1 LQSSIADTSLS
12 DAGSW
17 GKILLMRP
25 EEKAR
30 VKIDQ
35 MLEDA
40 GWKVVDR
47 EAYSPTITAAA
58 IREALLLGNCEADY
72 LLFINGKAVGVLEAK
87 REEIDVASDRVC
99 EQAAGYTRYAPRCYP
114 SYGRPLP
121 FIYQSNGNTTLFRD
135 CRDEYS
141 DYDYLNRIHT
151 PKELVKMLGIDDPYA
166 GLPTLKKKGLR
177 DCQYEAITELEYSFR
192 TGQDRALL
200 VLATGAGK
208 TYTACMS
215 AYRFLA
221 YTPMK
226 RILFLV
232 DRNNL
237 GKQAEVEFG
246 MFRLTENGDPFNTI
260 YTVNRLKSNII
271 PADSNVVISTIQRLF
286 SLLTGREIIDD
297 DDDDEDTVTDEVQLS
312 GNMVLPPDF
321 FDLVIIDE
329 CHRSIYG
336 EWRRVLEYF
345 SSAKMIGL
353 TATPVPETMAFF
365 NNNRVVNYTLERS
378 IVDNVNVDCRVYR
391 IKTEATENGGAIR
404 KGDKLKRVT
413 RYTGTVE
420 EIKNE
425 ESRSYTREELNRS
438 IINPAQIKLVLE
450 TYRDAVYTEMFTD
463 PQREPNMDYL
473 PKTLIFAL
481 NENHATNIV
490 NIAKEV
496 FGRTDDKYVQK
507 ITYSSGDS
515 NELIRQ
521 FRNDKEFRIAVTC
534 TLVATGTDVKPLEV
548 LIFMRDV
555 ASEPLYIQMKG
566 RGVRTIDDD
575 QLRNVTPNAFS
586 KDCFFLVDAVGVTE
600 SIKNVPGAGTGPQG
614 PTITLKRLLE
624 LLTHGNVS
632 DENLR
637 LLASKL
643 PRIDRKC
650 NDDQR
655 DEFEHLAHASMRE
668 ISSNIFEAFERDAL
682 PPYEDFNEPN
692 NERKALVAPLTHHPD
707 ARHYLLILAAGFME
721 TLQPGE
727 DTLISKGFSQEEAL
741 EVTSA
746 FEKYCNEHK
755 DEIEALRMIYNNDGE
770 PLTYVI
776 LKDLEN
782 KLKMANNKFHSS
794 RVWNSYAIVNPQS
807 VKKYTTKEEKEAL
820 TNIIQL
826 VRFANHQ
833 IEKLES
839 LYPQA
844 QQRFNLWYG
853 QMQRTV
859 TETQISIIRQI
870 VDYIAS
876 NGACT
881 IKDIIDDD
889 RSRAA
894 QLINAF
900 GGKEQAD
907 EALVSL
913 SRFLLYRKTA

>member
-1 LQSSIADTSLS
+1 MT
-12 DAGSW
+12 
-17 GKILLMRP
+17 P

-35 MLEDA
+35 MFVDA
-40 GWKVVDR
+40 GWQVVDR
-47 EAYSPTITAAA
+47 DFYSPTITAAA
-58 IREALLLGNCEADY
+58 IREGLLEGNREADY
-72 LLFINGKAVGVLEAK
+72 FLFLNGMAVGVLEAK
-87 REEIDVASDRVC
+87 RKEVNVASDVVC
-99 EQAAGYTRYAPRCYP
+99 EQAIRYTRYVPADRYRAIA
-114 SYGRPLP
+114 SLLP
-121 FIYQSNGNTTLFRD
+121 FIFVSNGEETYFRD
-135 CRDEYS
+135 CRDEES
-141 DYDYLNRIHT
+141 NLEPLNRIYT
-151 PKELVKMLGIDDPYA
+151 PKEMVKMLGIDDPFA
-166 GLPTLKKKGLR
+166 GLPTLNKKGLR
-177 DCQYEAITELEYSFR
+177 DCQYEAISELENSFR
-192 TGQDRALL
+192 AGQNRALL

-208 TYTACMS
+208 TYTACMA

-237 GKQAEVEFG
+237 GKQAEGEFG

-260 YTVNRLKSNII
+260 FTVNRLKSNKV
-271 PADSNVVISTIQRLF
+271 PSDSNVVISTIQRLF
-286 SLLTGREIIDD
+286 SLLSGKEITDDDNDD
-297 DDDDEDTVTDEVQLS
+297 DDPATGEVELP
-312 GNMVLPPDF
+312 GNIQLPPDF
-321 FDLVIIDE
+321 FDVIIIDE

-336 EWRRVLEYF
+336 DWRKVLEYF
-345 SSAKMIGL
+345 NTAKMIGL
-353 TATPVPETMAFF
+353 TATPVPETLAFF
-365 NNNRVVNYTLERS
+365 NKNLVVNYTLERS
-378 IVDNVNVDCRVYR
+378 IVDGVNVDGRIYR
-391 IKTEATENGGAIR
+391 IKTEATENGGAIL
-404 KGDKLKRVT
+404 KGQKLKRVT
-413 RYTGTVE
+413 RYTGEVE
-420 EIKNE
+420 DIKNE
-425 ESRSYTREELNRS
+425 ETKNYTREELNRS

-463 PQREPNMDYL
+463 PQREPIMDYL

-490 NIAKEV
+490 KIAKEV
-496 FGRTDDKYVQK
+496 FGRTDDKFVQK

-548 LIFMRDV
+548 VMFMRDV

-566 RGVRTIDDD
+566 RGVRTIGDD

-586 KDCFFLVDAVGVTE
+586 KDCYFLVDAVGVTE
-600 SIKNVPGAGTGPQG
+600 SHKTVPGGGNGPQG
-614 PTITLKRLLE
+614 PTITLRRLLE

-632 DENLR
+632 DENL
-637 LLASKL
+637 LTLAAKL
-643 PRIDRKC
+643 PRIDKKC
-650 NDDQR
+650 NDSQR
-655 DEFEHLAHASMRE
+655 EEFKRLAHVGMKE
-668 ISSNIFEAFERDAL
+668 ISSNIYEAYARGLEI
-682 PPYEDFNEPN
+682 YEDINAPN
-692 NERKALVAPLTHHPD
+692 LERKALVAPLTHHPE
-707 ARHYLLILAAGFME
+707 ARHYLLILAAGFVE

-727 DTLISKGFSQEEAL
+727 DTLISKGFSQEEAQK
-741 EVTSA
+741 VTSA
-746 FEKYCNEHK
+746 FEEYCEAHK
-755 DEIEALRMIYNNDGE
+755 DEIEALRMIYNNEGE
-770 PLTYVI
+770 PLTYYI

-782 KLKMANNKFHSS
+782 KLKMANNKFQSS
-794 RVWNSYAIVNPQS
+794 RIWNSYAIVDPQS
-807 VKKYTTKEEKEAL
+807 VKRHTTKEEKEAL

-839 LYPQA
+839 LYPLA

-853 QMQRTV
+853 QMQRTG
-859 TETQISIIRQI
+859 TESQIAIIRQS
-870 VDYIAS
+870 VDSIAS

-894 QLINAF
+894 QLISAF

-907 EALVSL
+907 EALISL
-913 SRFLLYRKTA
+913 SKFLLYRKTA

>member
-1 LQSSIADTSLS
+1 MT
-12 DAGSW
+12 
-17 GKILLMRP
+17 P

-35 MLEDA
+35 MFEDA

-47 EAYSPTITAAA
+47 DFYSPTITAAA
-58 IREALLLGNCEADY
+58 IREGLLEGNREADY
-72 LLFINGKAVGVLEAK
+72 FLFINGKAVGVLEAK
-87 REEIDVASDRVC
+87 REEVDVASDIVC
-99 EQAAGYTRYAPRCYP
+99 EQTIKYTRYVPQCYQA
-114 SYGRPLP
+114 YLRPLP
-121 FIYQSNGNTTLFRD
+121 FIYQSNGVSTLFRD
-135 CRDEYS
+135 CRIEDS
-141 DYDYLNRIHT
+141 DYEDMNRIHT
-151 PKELVKMLGIDDPYA
+151 PKEMVKMLGIEDPYA
-166 GLPTLKKKGLR
+166 GLPTLSKKGLR
-177 DCQYEAITELEYSFR
+177 DCQYEAISELEKSFR
-192 TGQDRALL
+192 AGQNRALL

-237 GKQAEVEFG
+237 GKQAEGEFG

-260 YTVNRLKSNII
+260 YTVNRLRSNKV
-271 PADSNVVISTIQRLF
+271 PSDSNVVISTIQRLF
-286 SLLTGREIIDD
+286 SLLTGQEIVDN
-297 DDDDEDTVTDEVQLS
+297 DDDDEDNATGEIQLT
-312 GNMVLPPDF
+312 GNLQLPPDF
-321 FDLVIIDE
+321 FDLIIIDE

-336 EWRRVLEYF
+336 NWRKVLEYF
-345 SSAKMIGL
+345 KSAKMIGL

-365 NNNRVVNYTLERS
+365 NNNRVSNYTLERS
-378 IVDNVNVDCRVYR
+378 IVDGVNVDCRVYR
-391 IKTEATENGGAIR
+391 IKTEATENGGAIL
-404 KGDKLKRVT
+404 KGQKLKRVT
-413 RYTGTVE
+413 KYTGEVE
-420 EIKNE
+420 DIRNE
-425 ESRSYTREELNRS
+425 ETRSYTKEELNRS
-438 IINPAQIKLVLE
+438 VINPAQIKLVLE
-450 TYRDAVYTEMFTD
+450 TYRDTVYTEMFTD

-481 NENHATNIV
+481 NEVHATNIV
-490 NIAKEV
+490 KIAKEV
-496 FGRTDDKYVQK
+496 FGRTDDKFVQK

-515 NELIRQ
+515 NELIRR

-600 SIKNVPGAGTGPQG
+600 SHKTVPGGGTGPQG
-614 PTITLKRLLE
+614 PTITLRRLLE

-632 DENLR
+632 DEYML

-650 NDDQR
+650 NDSQR
-655 DEFEHLAHASMRE
+655 AHFQELAHASMRE
-668 ISSNIFEAFERDAL
+668 ISSNIYEAFEKNLL
-682 PPYEDFNEPN
+682 PPYEDINEPN
-692 NERKALVAPLTHHPD
+692 NERKGLVAPLTHHPK

-727 DTLISKGFSQEEAL
+727 DTLISKGFSQEEAS

-746 FEKYCNEHK
+746 FEKYCDEHQ

-782 KLKMANNKFHSS
+782 KLKIANNKFQSS
-794 RVWNSYAIVNPQS
+794 RIWNSYAIVNPQS
-807 VKKYTTKEEKEAL
+807 VKKHTTKEEKEAL

-859 TETQISIIRQI
+859 TESQIAIIRQI

-889 RSRAA
+889 KTRAA
-894 QLINAF
+894 QLIKAF
-900 GGKEQAD
+900 GGKQQAD

>member
-1 LQSSIADTSLS
+1 M
-12 DAGSW
+12 
-17 GKILLMRP
+17 KP

-35 MLEDA
+35 MFEDA

-47 EAYSPTITAAA
+47 DFYSPTITAAA
-58 IREALLLGNCEADY
+58 IREGLLEGNREADY
-72 LLFINGKAVGVLEAK
+72 FLFLNGKAVGVLEAK
-87 REEIDVASDRVC
+87 RKEVNVASDWVSD
-99 EQAAGYTRYAPRCYP
+99 QAERYTRYVPKCYQAFA
-114 SYGRPLP
+114 RPLP
-121 FIYQSNGNTTLFRD
+121 FIYLSNGENTYFRD
-135 CRDEYS
+135 CRIEDS
-141 DYDYLNRIHT
+141 DLEEINRIHT
-151 PKELVKMLGIDDPYA
+151 PKEMVKMLGINDPYA

-177 DCQYEAITELEYSFR
+177 DCQYEAITELENSFR
-192 TGQDRALL
+192 AGQNRALI

-208 TYTACMS
+208 TYTACLA

-237 GKQAEVEFG
+237 GKQAEGEFG

-260 YTVNRLKSNII
+260 YTVNRLKSNKV
-271 PADSNVVISTIQRLF
+271 PSDSNVVISTIQRLF
-286 SLLTGREIIDD
+286 SLLTGQEIVDN
-297 DDDDEDTVTDEVQLS
+297 DDDDEDTTTGEVQLT
-312 GNMVLPPDF
+312 GNLQLPPDF
-321 FDLVIIDE
+321 FDIIIIDE

-336 EWRRVLEYF
+336 NWRRVLDYF
-345 SSAKMIGL
+345 STAKLIGL

-378 IVDNVNVDCRVYR
+378 IIDGVNVDSRVYR
-391 IKTEATENGGAIR
+391 IKTQATENGGAIL

-413 RYTGTVE
+413 RYTGKVE
-420 EIKNE
+420 IIKNE
-425 ESRSYTREELNRS
+425 ETRNYTKEELNRS

-450 TYRDAVYTEMFTD
+450 TYRDAVYTEMFID
-463 PQREPNMDYL
+463 PQREPIMDYL

-490 NIAKEV
+490 RIAKEV
-496 FGRTDDKYVQK
+496 FGRTDDKFVQK

-548 LIFMRDV
+548 VIFMRDV
-555 ASEPLYIQMKG
+555 ASAPLYIQMKG
-566 RGVRTIDDD
+566 RGVRTIGDD

-586 KDCFFLVDAVGVTE
+586 KDCYFLVDAVGVTE
-600 SIKNVPGAGTGPQG
+600 HDHTVSGPSDDTSQ
-614 PTITLKRLLE
+614 TITLKRLLE
-624 LLTHGNVS
+624 LLTHGNVK
-632 DENLR
+632 DEYLR
-637 LLASKL
+637 LIASKL
-643 PRIDRKC
+643 SRIYSKA
-650 NDDQR
+650 NQKQR
-655 DEFEHLAHASMRE
+655 EKFMDLAHADMRE
-668 ISSNIFEAFERDAL
+668 ISSNIFDALEKGIL
-682 PPYEDFNEPN
+682 PPYISIDEPN
-692 NERKALVAPLTHHPD
+692 NERKGLVIPLTHHPE
-707 ARHYLLILAAGFME
+707 ARQYLLILAAGFIE

-727 DTLISKGFSQEEAL
+727 DTLISKGFSQEEAT
-741 EVTSA
+741 EVTTA
-746 FEKYCNEHK
+746 FEEYCKENR
-755 DEIEALRMIYNNDGE
+755 DDIEALRMIYNNEGE
-770 PLTYVI
+770 PLTYSL

-782 KLKMANNKFHSS
+782 KLKLANNKFQTS
-794 RVWNSYAIVNPQS
+794 RLWNCYSIVNPQS

-826 VRFANHQ
+826 VRYANHQ
-833 IEKLES
+833 IDTLES
-839 LYPQA
+839 LYPSA

-853 QMQRTV
+853 QVQRSV
-859 TETQISIIRQI
+859 TESQIAIVRQI

-889 RSRAA
+889 KTRAA
-894 QLINAF
+894 QLIKAF
-900 GGKEQAD
+900 GGKIKVD
-907 EALVSL
+907 EALASL
-913 SRFLLYRKTA
+913 SKFLLYRKTAS

>member
-1 LQSSIADTSLS
+1 MT
-12 DAGSW
+12 
-17 GKILLMRP
+17 P

-35 MLEDA
+35 MFNDA

-47 EAYSPTITAAA
+47 DFYSPTITAAA
-58 IREALLLGNCEADY
+58 IREGLLMGNREADY
-72 LLFINGKAVGVLEAK
+72 FLFVNGMAVGVLEAK
-87 REEIDVASDRVC
+87 RQEVYVASDVVC
-99 EQAAGYTRYAPRCYP
+99 EQAIRYTRYVPECYRAFA
-114 SYGRPLP
+114 RPLP
-121 FIYQSNGNTTLFRD
+121 FIYVSNGEDTFFRD
-135 CRDEYS
+135 CRDEDS
-141 DYDYLNRIHT
+141 DLEQINRIHT
-151 PKELVKMLGIDDPYA
+151 PKEIVKMLGIEDPFA
-166 GLPTLKKKGLR
+166 GLPSLDLKKKALR
-177 DCQYEAITELEYSFR
+177 DCQYEAITELENSFR
-192 TGQDRALL
+192 SGQNRALI

-208 TYTACMS
+208 TYTACMA

-237 GKQAEVEFG
+237 GKQAEGEFG

-260 YTVNRLKSNII
+260 YTVNRLKSNKV
-271 PADSNVVISTIQRLF
+271 PSDSNVVISTIQRLF
-286 SLLTGREIIDD
+286 SLLTGKEITDD
-297 DDDDEDTVTDEVQLS
+297 DDDDECTTTGEVQLK
-312 GNMVLPPDF
+312 GNLQLPPDF
-321 FDLVIIDE
+321 FDLIIIDE

-336 EWRRVLEYF
+336 DWRKVLEYF
-345 SSAKMIGL
+345 NTARLIGL

-378 IVDNVNVDCRVYR
+378 IVDGVNVDARIYR
-391 IKTEATENGGAIR
+391 IKTEATENGGAIL

-413 RYTGTVE
+413 RYTGDVETV
-420 EIKNE
+420 KNE
-425 ESRSYTREELNRS
+425 ETRNYTKEELNRS
-438 IINPAQIKLVLE
+438 VINPAQIKLVLE
-450 TYRDAVYTEMFTD
+450 TYRDAVYTELFTD

-481 NENHATNIV
+481 NEVHATNIV
-490 NIAKEV
+490 KIAKEV
-496 FGRTDDKYVQK
+496 FGRSDDKFVQK

-534 TLVATGTDVKPLEV
+534 TLVATGTDIKPLEV
-548 LIFMRDV
+548 VLFMRDV
-555 ASEPLYIQMKG
+555 SSEPLYIQMKG
-566 RGVRTIDDD
+566 RGVRTIGDD

-586 KDCFFLVDAVGVTE
+586 KDCYFLVDAVGVTE
-600 SIKNVPGAGTGPQG
+600 SHKTVPGGGTGPQG
-614 PTITLKRLLE
+614 PTITLRRLLE

-632 DENLR
+632 DENL
-637 LLASKL
+637 LTLAAKL
-643 PRIDRKC
+643 PRIDKKCSDSQRK
-650 NDDQR
+650 
-655 DEFEHLAHASMRE
+655 EFERLAHASMRE
-668 ISSNIFEAFERDAL
+668 ISSNIYEAFEKDLL
-682 PPYEDFNEPN
+682 PPYEDINEPN
-692 NERKALVAPLTHHPD
+692 NERKGLVAPLTNHPE
-707 ARHYLLILAAGFME
+707 ARHFLLILAAGFME

-727 DTLISKGFSQEEAL
+727 DTLISKGFSQEEAKD
-741 EVTSA
+741 VTSA
-746 FEKYCNEHK
+746 FEKYCNDHQ

-770 PLTYVI
+770 PLTYYI

-782 KLKMANNKFHSS
+782 KLKIANNKFQSS
-794 RVWNSYAIVNPQS
+794 RIWNSYAIVNPKS
-807 VKKYTTKEEKEAL
+807 VKRHTTKEEKEAL

-833 IEKLES
+833 IAKLES
-839 LYPQA
+839 LYPLA

-853 QMQRTV
+853 QMQRDI
-859 TETQISIIRQI
+859 TETQIAIIRQI

-889 RSRAA
+889 KTRAA
-894 QLINAF
+894 QLIKAF
-900 GGKEQAD
+900 GGKQQAD

-913 SRFLLYRKTA
+913 SRFLLYRKTV